1 MDFVE
6 IRTIDLTKLGYKSDI
21 LNIHTPGLS
30 DILRINTL
38 YENGGLWSDSD
49 IIWLKPMDE
58 IANIDVIRNYYQGK
72 MESKIAQIHSS
83 PGEN

>member
-1 MDFVE
+1 M
-6 IRTIDLTKLGYKSDI
+6 ITIFDHPLREKILSILKSYGEQNSN
-21 LNIHTPGLS
+21 LKSEACVN
-30 DILRINTL
+30 RIA
-38 YENGGLWSDSD
+38 
-49 IIWLKPMDE
+49 DE